1 MKRSWGFLNCVD
13 EFSKAHVS
21 SVSSSSFHSKK
32 KFHKWLDKETT
43 LKKKSEGYRRVLVKI
58 MGQSSWFYKTWK
70 NVNKRE
76 QT

>member
-13 EFSKAHVS
+13 EFSKADVS

-43 LKKKSEGYRRVLVKI
+43 LKKKVKVTEGF
-58 MGQSSWFYKTWK
+58 W
-70 NVNKRE
+70 
-76 QT
+76 